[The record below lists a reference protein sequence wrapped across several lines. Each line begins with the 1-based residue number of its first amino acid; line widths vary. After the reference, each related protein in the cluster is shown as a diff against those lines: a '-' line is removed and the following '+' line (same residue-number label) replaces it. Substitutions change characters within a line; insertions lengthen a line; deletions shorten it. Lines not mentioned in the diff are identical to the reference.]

1 MAAATDFD
9 VVVIGGGPNG
19 ATTAALL
26 ARCSGFAPARVALL
40 APELAEP
47 LTASRAEDPPELRV
61 LALSRA
67 SERVLDHAGSWE
79 RLAPAR
85 LCAYERMRVWHE
97 SAAPDGLEALVFDAA
112 ELAEPNLGT
121 IAESRAVTVASL
133 ASFRAQGGREIP
145 ATLWQLESGADSVK
159 LRSSAGEFTA
169 HLAVGADGAQSRVRE
184 LAGIESRTQPYA
196 QSALVAMI
204 ATARPHQHTAWQ
216 RFLSAGPLALL
227 PLFDGHCSIV
237 WSTSEAQAQ
246 ELMAC
251 SPEEFAARLDQASD
265 RVLGA
270 TQLRSTRVCVP
281 LARMNTRRLIAPR
294 IALVGDAAHVV
305 HPLAGQGVNL
315 GLLDAAA
322 LCEVL
327 SAGRTEREDPGAA
340 RLLLRY
346 EQARLTEDTLMA
358 WSMSAF
364 NKVFSQS
371 GAAGRLAASGLGLV
385 GASALARRVFAERAL
400 GLAGNLPRLARRA

>member
-1 MAAATDFD
+1 MSTDFD

-26 ARCSGFAPARVALL
+26 ASRAGFAPERIALL
-40 APELAEP
+40 APELADP
-47 LTASRAEDPPELRV
+47 PTPPRAADPPELRV

-67 SERVLDHAGSWE
+67 SERVLMEAGSWR
-79 RLAPAR
+79 RLAPQR

-97 SAAPDGLEALVFDAA
+97 SSAPDGLDALRFDAA

-121 IAESRAVTVASL
+121 IAESRAVSAASL
-133 ASFRAQGGREIP
+133 ASFEALGGRVIAAAVSQLTLAGDG
-145 ATLWQLESGADSVK
+145 ATFVAGAGTFS
-159 LRSSAGEFTA
+159 TA
-169 HLAVGADGAQSRVRE
+169 LVVGADGAQSRVRE
-184 LAGIESRTQPYA
+184 LAGIASRQRPYG

-204 ATARPHQHTAWQ
+204 ATERAHQHTAWQ
-216 RFLSAGPLALL
+216 RFLRTGPLALL

-237 WSTSEAQAQ
+237 WSSGEAEAQS
-246 ELMAC
+246 LLAC
-251 SPEEFAARLDQASD
+251 SPEDFAARLDAASD

-270 TQLRSTRVCVP
+270 TQLRSVRVCVP
-281 LARMNTRRLIAPR
+281 LSRLNTTRLIAPR

-327 SAGRTEREDPGAA
+327 RAGRAEREDPGAL
-340 RLLLRY
+340 RLLRRY
-346 EQARLTEDTLMA
+346 EQQRLSEDTLMA
-358 WSMSAF
+358 FSMSAF
-364 NKVFSQS
+364 NAAFSRS
-371 GAAGRLAASGLGLV
+371 GAAGRLAATGLALV
-385 GASALARRVFAERAL
+385 GGSGYARRLFARRAL
-400 GLAGNLPRLARRA
+400 GLDSLALRS